1 VGAVLGFVPQMLV
14 LFLFLAALEAC
25 GYMARIAF
33 ILDRLFR
40 RFGLSG
46 KSFIPMLI
54 GTGCGIPGVMASR
67 TIENEHD
74 RRLTV
79 MVTTFMPCGAK
90 LPVIALI
97 SGAVLGGAW
106 WVAPSAYFLG
116 IASVIVSGI
125 ILKKTPPFRGE
136 TSPFVMELPAY
147 HVPGLINV
155 LRSMWERAWSF
166 IKKAG
171 SVILISAV
179 LIWFLSSF
187 GFTDGNF
194 GMVENLNDGLLAA
207 AGSAIAVIFVPLGF
221 GSWDAAVATITGL
234 IAKENVVGT
243 MGVLYG
249 FAEPGEEGREMWE
262 VFAAHFSALSA
273 YSFLM
278 FNLYCPPCFAAIG
291 AIRREMNNG
300 RWTLFAVAY
309 QLVYGYMLALMVY
322 QLGGLLAGRPFGG
335 GTAAALLVLALFI
348 WLLLRNPVPARN
360 LKTAV

>member
-1 VGAVLGFVPQMLV
+1 MLV

-33 ILDRLFR
+33 ILDRIFR

-67 TIENEHD
+67 TIEGEND

-90 LPVIALI
+90 LPIIALI

-106 WVAPSAYFLG
+106 WVAPSAYFTG
-116 IASVIVSGI
+116 IAAVIVSGI
-125 ILKKTPPFRGE
+125 ILKKTGPFLGE
-136 TSPFVMELPAY
+136 VSPFVMELPAY
-147 HVPGLINV
+147 HVPGLANV
-155 LRSMWERAWSF
+155 FRSMWERAWSF

-171 SVILISAV
+171 SVILVSAV
-179 LIWFLSSF
+179 LIWFLSGF
-187 GFTDGNF
+187 GFTAGGF
-194 GMVENLNDGLLAA
+194 GMVEDLNDGLLAA
-207 AGSAIAVIFVPLGF
+207 LGSAIAVIFVPLGF

-234 IAKENVVGT
+234 VAKENVVGT

-249 FAEPGEEGREMWE
+249 FAELGEEGEEMWGA
-262 VFAAHFSALSA
+262 FAANFSALSA

-291 AIRREMNNG
+291 AIRREMNNAK
-300 RWTLFAVAY
+300 WTFFAIAY
-309 QLVYGYMLALMVY
+309 QLVFGYTLALMVY
-322 QLGGLLAGRPFGG
+322 QFGVLASGGGFGA
-335 GTAAALLVLALFI
+335 GTAAALAVLGLYI
-348 WLLLRNPVPARN
+348 WLLVRRPSKKPARSREG
-360 LKTAV
+360 LKTAA